1 VLKDLPNKTERIVWC
16 TMTVLQRSIYN
27 ETMRRSKKELER
39 EAAEL
44 AARSGSAPLP
54 DADPSKGKKRARA
67 ADIIEKKSATKQ
79 ANMKAKT
86 KAAEASSAH
95 VLMDLRKAA
104 SHPMLFRRRF
114 DDAKVRAMA
123 RGCLKEPEFEESV
136 EALVVEDMEVMT
148 DAELQ
153 VFAKRYKSVRRHAL
167 ADECFLDAGK
177 VEELLRLLDGYGKEE
192 RRVLVFSQVGVSVF
206 V

>member
-1 VLKDLPNKTERIVWC
+1 
-16 TMTVLQRSIYN
+16 
-27 ETMRRSKKELER
+27 MRRSKKELER

-44 AARSGSAPLP
+44 ASGHQTPAQ
-54 DADPSKGKKRARA
+54 DNDSKSKKRARA
-67 ADIIEKKSATKQ
+67 GAVDVQEKKSATKQ

-114 DDAKVRAMA
+114 DDTKVRAMA
-123 RGCLKEPEFEESV
+123 RGCLKEPEFTESV

-153 VFAKRYKSVRRHAL
+153 VFAKRYKSVRKHAL
-167 ADECFLDAGK
+167 SDECFLDAGK
-177 VEELLRLLDGYGKEE
+177 VEELLRLLEGYGKES
-192 RRVLVFSQVGVSVF
+192 RRVLVFSQVSQVLVLERNID
-206 V
+206 

>member
-1 VLKDLPNKTERIVWC
+1 
-16 TMTVLQRSIYN
+16 
-27 ETMRRSKKELER
+27 MRRSKKELER

-44 AARSGSAPLP
+44 AALQIPSSTSTPL
-54 DADPSKGKKRARA
+54 DSDTGAKGKKRARA
-67 ADIIEKKSATKQ
+67 EDVQTQKEKKSATKQ

-114 DDAKVRAMA
+114 DDSKVRAMA
-123 RGCLKEPEFEESV
+123 RGCLKEPEFSESV

-153 VFAKRYKSVRRHAL
+153 VFAKRYKSVRRYAL

-177 VEELLRLLDGYGKEE
+177 VEELLRLLEGYGEE
-192 RRVLVFSQVGVSVF
+192 GRRVLVFSQVC
-206 V
+206 